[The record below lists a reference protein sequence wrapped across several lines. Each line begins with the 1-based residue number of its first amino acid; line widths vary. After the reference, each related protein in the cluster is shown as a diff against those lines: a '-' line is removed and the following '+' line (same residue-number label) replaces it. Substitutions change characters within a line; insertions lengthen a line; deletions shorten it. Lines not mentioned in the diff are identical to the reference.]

1 MSALKYSLKNQQL
14 YCETKNKIVEAIS
27 KIPEYQQLRKNSEA
41 ILLAVRIVEDWITKK
56 SKIDKKKLV
65 LEALTALFCLDANEQ
80 LTAGQQIDFFHE
92 RGMIRKSKISKVV
105 ISYLANL
112 FLKKFL

>member
-1 MSALKYSLKNQQL
+1 MSLKYSLQTHQL
-14 YCETKNKIVEAIS
+14 YGETKNKIVEAIS
-27 KIPEYQQLRKNSEA
+27 KIPEYHQLKKSSEV

-65 LEALTALFCLDANEQ
+65 LEALTSLFCLDASEQ
-80 LTAGQQIDFFHE
+80 VLTGQQIDFFHE
-92 RGMIRKSKISKVV
+92 RGMIRKTKLSKVV
-105 ISYLANL
+105 FSYLANL